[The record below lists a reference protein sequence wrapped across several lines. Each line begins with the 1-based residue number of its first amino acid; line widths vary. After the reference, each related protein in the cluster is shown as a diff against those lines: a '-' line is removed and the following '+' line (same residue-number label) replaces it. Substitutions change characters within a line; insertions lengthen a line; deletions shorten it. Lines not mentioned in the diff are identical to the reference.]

1 MRPDEVGVGPP
12 EVELVLE
19 LPPLLGEGQ
28 RFSAQ
33 PPVLLAQGEV
43 LAFHVSGVDVSLAAI
58 GATQAL
64 SPREHFLFRAEHDA
78 PAHLNHPASLA
89 AFLHL
94 GVAQEGMRNANRIRG
109 PARLAR
115 GLGPLPDA
123 EYLQEHVRIMTEGV

>member
-1 MRPDEVGVGPP
+1 MRPDEGGGGPP

-28 RFSAQ
+28 RVSAQ

-58 GATQAL
+58 GATQAM
-64 SPREHFLFRAEHDA
+64 SPREHGLCRADHDA
-78 PAHLNHPASLA
+78 PAHLPHPVSLA

-94 GVAQEGMRNANRIRG
+94 GVAQEGVRHANRMLG

-123 EYLQEHVRIMTEGV
+123 EDLQRSTCAS